1 MLSDALTTR
10 PPPYRPTL
18 LGMKLAAASTASDW
32 PESFPLFAHQGGWD
46 EILIVALPL
55 LLIGSLLYIAN
66 KRVDAKL
73 AERSAD
79 DSHTRT

>member
-1 MLSDALTTR
+1 
-10 PPPYRPTL
+10 
-18 LGMKLAAASTASDW
+18 MKLASIGTAFGA
-32 PESFPLFAHQGGWD
+32 PETFPLFAHQGGWD

-73 AERSAD
+73 AERAAD
-79 DSHTRT
+79 EDAPHS

>member
-1 MLSDALTTR
+1 
-10 PPPYRPTL
+10 
-18 LGMKLAAASTASDW
+18 MKLAASGTAF
-32 PESFPLFAHQGGWD
+32 ERAISFPVLAHQGGWD

-73 AERSAD
+73 AERTAD
-79 DSHTRT
+79 DSNTGS

>member
-1 MLSDALTTR
+1 
-10 PPPYRPTL
+10 
-18 LGMKLAAASTASDW
+18 MKLAGMGTALAV

-55 LLIGSLLYIAN
+55 LLIGSLLYVAN

-73 AERSAD
+73 AERTSEEGQPR
-79 DSHTRT
+79 S